1 MSFQTRYERLVDDYN
16 KLKVSHDTLTR
27 RIEELLDK
35 KESLD
40 GAESSLGAPG
50 LRGGNGAA
58 AATKMAPAA
67 PDTITAT
74 FPSMD
79 FIYAQMKERAATDIS
94 TRFSVADLE
103 DLYDWVK
110 TRASADPG
118 ILQLLQSRP
127 ELRVTVQRTVI
138 QLEDSTL
145 AGKVACLISK
155 GFFDKPAGVA
165 ATQKELKRLG
175 SEQPTTNVRRA
186 LDKLNEQGFLTA
198 EADGFQAVKGM
209 KVNLIVV
216 TSG

>member
-1 MSFQTRYERLVDDYN
+1 MTFKEKYENLLRVHNTLELAN
-16 KLKVSHDTLTR
+16 DTLSR
-27 RIEELLDK
+27 RIDELLAK

-67 PDTITAT
+67 PEVSDEDY
-74 FPSMD
+74 FD
-79 FIYAQMKERAATDIS
+79 RIYRYIKMRGLK
-94 TRFSVADLE
+94 
-103 DLYDWVK
+103 
-110 TRASADPG
+110 DPG
-118 ILQLLQSRP
+118 ILQILENRP